1 MASIG
6 SIGNVT
12 IMELRESLIF
22 LNYLLYLL
30 MVIFK
35 GTWEYLTTISG
46 GLKYLNEEIYFRKN
60 NHHHLTPHVQISHIP
75 HI

>member
-35 GTWEYLTTISG
+35 GTWEYLTTILG
-46 GLKYLNEEIYFRKN
+46 GLKELTEDICFRKN
-60 NHHHLTPHVQISHIP
+60 NCHHLTPHV
-75 HI
+75 